1 MNTLGLGSKHHAW
14 DKEYASRERKRWAG
28 VLGALAEALR
38 RSHPSLQHGG
48 LLGQWARGSWWGCLL
63 PAEGSTGLC
72 PRPMCGT
79 NSGQDRGQQEPS
91 GAGKGPVGQD
101 SGTAATGCEWFV
113 APACCLVQF
122 LTRCQSLSKWHLI
135 KSPHL
140 THRITMLQLCNAQL
154 RAS

>member
-1 MNTLGLGSKHHAW
+1 MLETKSMQAGRGRGELVCWEHWLKPPGGAIHHC
-14 DKEYASRERKRWAG
+14 SM
-28 VLGALAEALR
+28 
-38 RSHPSLQHGG
+38 GG

-79 NSGQDRGQQEPS
+79 NSGQDQGQQEPS

-113 APACCLVQF
+113 APACCSVQF

-140 THRITMLQLCNAQL
+140 THRIAMLQLCNAQL